1 MSRDL
6 SILDLHTLQSLL
18 AIETEKFLS
27 SLEDG
32 TQLDELYPMNE
43 RIKELRNLI
52 ESKQQVLQK
61 TSNQ

>member
-6 SILDLHTLQSLL
+6 SMLDLQTLQSLL
-18 AIETEKFLS
+18 AIETGKFLS

-52 ESKQQVLQK
+52 ESKQVLQK